1 MEPDKKVSTR
11 NPNREEMA
19 VITIYACISAYIA
32 GDQLLSPFILST
44 IVRVFEL
51 LCLAL
56 IAWNYYIL
64 LRLHSVHKYRGWALV
79 LLIFLAINNLLIIVR
94 GDYSG
99 GIKDLVLDKFAYDAI
114 PAYVLPFIV
123 LFLPNRKYFKLILQV
138 LFFSM
143 LFILPIWLINALDL
157 VQEEY
162 YAEAIGAYLPFYG
175 IILLQFRRRFSIRQ
189 QAEMIGIYLVYL
201 LLMILN
207 ARRNM
212 VVSLTLYF
220 VLGIMISCYTLM
232 RRSMRIRI
240 IMLGGAFF
248 VILLVFLNWDTLSTT
263 VFSRILYR
271 GFEDSRSG
279 VELLMIT
286 DFASSPASD
295 WVIGRGL
302 DGTYAQ
308 MTENKDT
315 YEILADRGV
324 IETGYLYLILKGG
337 ALYVLC
343 TLLFLF
349 TAFFRG
355 ISFKK
360 IHLTGLSI
368 VLLVYLLDLY
378 MTNPVSYFSVR
389 TVVFWLIVSVCLQ
402 YSKPNERIKNE
413 NSPCM

>member
-64 LRLHSVHKYRGWALV
+64 IRLHSVYKYRGWALV

-189 QAEMIGIYLVYL
+189 QVEMIGIYLVYL

-220 VLGIMISCYTLM
+220 VLGIIISCYTLM

-315 YEILADRGV
+315 YEVLADRGV

-337 ALYVLC
+337 VLYVILI
-343 TLLFLF
+343 LLFLF

-360 IHLTGLSI
+360 THLTGLSI

-413 NSPCM
+413 NSPYM